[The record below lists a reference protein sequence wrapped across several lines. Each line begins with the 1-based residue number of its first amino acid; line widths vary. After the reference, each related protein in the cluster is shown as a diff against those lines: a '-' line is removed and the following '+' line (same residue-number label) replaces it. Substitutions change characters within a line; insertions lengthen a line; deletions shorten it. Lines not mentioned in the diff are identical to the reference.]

1 MRVCV
6 APTVHKLAMED
17 HIYPVEVIGYV
28 IHFVQELLPHPR
40 LGGPKNWVPD
50 SPNFEFLGKF
60 HKTKVQWRPWK
71 WGDRSDQVPDL
82 TEVSGGGPRCKGGF
96 CKQGPL
102 AVWAWN
108 LADRWG
114 PTQEGQCRCRSWVPL
129 PPGSRGPKIESQGLY
144 S

>member
-1 MRVCV
+1 MEASRTAESWQRQQNLVTRLENLVLKRGDCSAKELLDLNQSQSSQAGFQKDSLSKKATVSVRVCV

-60 HKTKVQWRPWK
+60 HKTKVQWRP
-71 WGDRSDQVPDL
+71 
-82 TEVSGGGPRCKGGF
+82 
-96 CKQGPL
+96 
-102 AVWAWN
+102 
-108 LADRWG
+108 
-114 PTQEGQCRCRSWVPL
+114 
-129 PPGSRGPKIESQGLY
+129 
-144 S
+144 